1 KQHYD
6 LVSDETNGSEL
17 VFDHDDKVDQVYNVH
32 FTHHMTSINDT
43 KKINETIHYVYKDG
57 TKAHDDI
64 NGQPVIFTRDGQR
77 DEVTNKEHWNDWKSE
92 KDSFDEVNS
101 PKIAGYTPDFATIE
115 KITVKPEDSD
125 VVKTVTYKANPQK
138 IIVNYIDDTT
148 GKTLST

>member
-1 KQHYD
+1 
-6 LVSDETNGSEL
+6 
-17 VFDHDDKVDQVYNVH
+17 
-32 FTHHMTSINDT
+32 MTSINDT

-115 KITVKPEDSD
+115 KITV
-125 VVKTVTYKANPQK
+125 NQK
-138 IIVNYIDDTT
+138 IQMSL
-148 GKTLST
+148 KQ